1 MPGPGAVRALVLK
14 TPGERWAS
22 HLNFFLLLIFFP
34 PATIAAV
41 LVYIVLR
48 GLHALAFG
56 PDREGLREGVK
67 DEHGKLSARL
77 RRGCTFAAIGI
88 WLILAVAQIVLTV
101 GALVTGG
108 PIV

>member
-1 MPGPGAVRALVLK
+1 M
-14 TPGERWAS
+14 
-22 HLNFFLLLIFFP
+22 
-34 PATIAAV
+34 

-56 PDREGLREGVK
+56 PDGEGVK
-67 DEHGKLSARL
+67 DELSARL
-77 RRGCTFAAIGI
+77 RRGCTWAAIGVG
-88 WLILAVAQIVLTV
+88 LILAAAQIVLMV

>member
-1 MPGPGAVRALVLK
+1 MPVPGEVRVRVLK
-14 TPGERWAS
+14 TPGERWPS

-48 GLHALAFG
+48 GLHALALR
-56 PDREGLREGVK
+56 PEREGVREDVK
-67 DEHGKLSARL
+67 DEQGKLSARL
-77 RRGCTFAAIGI
+77 RKGCTWAAVGI
-88 WLILAVAQIVLTV
+88 WLILAAAQIVLTV

>member
-1 MPGPGAVRALVLK
+1 MK

-22 HLNFFLLLIFFP
+22 HVNFFLLLIFFP

-56 PDREGLREGVK
+56 PEREGVREDVK
-67 DEHGKLSARL
+67 DELSARL
-77 RRGCTFAAIGI
+77 RRACTWAAVGL
-88 WLILAVAQIVLTV
+88 WLILAVAQIVLMV